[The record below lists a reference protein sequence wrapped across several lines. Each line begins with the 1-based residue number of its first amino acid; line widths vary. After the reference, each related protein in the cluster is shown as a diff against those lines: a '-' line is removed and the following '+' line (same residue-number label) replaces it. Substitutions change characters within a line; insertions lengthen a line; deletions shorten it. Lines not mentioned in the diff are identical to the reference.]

1 MSSDSHAVLGRYD
14 PDRPQGDSELVTVQL
29 LNFPLQLFAQSREH
43 HDELLR
49 EFALIAL
56 DPQPP
61 DSHRAVPG
69 RLLELIEVLGR
80 QYGGASDRMD
90 SAREAAVERGE
101 LAMDLSYH
109 VPRSIGAAM
118 THLNELMEAADEFCR
133 SEQLLTLAAT
143 PLERAFR
150 VWFIEEFVRQAAGAP
165 PRPWDGPATQ
175 TTG

>member
-1 MSSDSHAVLGRYD
+1 VSSDSHAVLGRYD
-14 PDRPQGDSELVTVQL
+14 PEQPGGELVAVQL
-29 LNFPLQLFAQSREH
+29 LNFPLQLFAQAREH

-56 DPQPP
+56 DPQPVG
-61 DSHRAVPG
+61 SHRAVPA

-90 SAREAAVERGE
+90 AAREAAVDRGE
-101 LAMDLSYH
+101 LTMDLTYH

-118 THLNELMEAADEFCR
+118 THLNALMEAADEFCR
-133 SEQLLTLAAT
+133 SEQLLTLAAS

-150 VWFIEEFVRQAAGAP
+150 VWFIEEFVRQAGGEP
-165 PRPWDGPATQ
+165 PRAWDGPLTEATR
-175 TTG
+175 